1 MLLPSKSLIICHYL
15 YVALLLS
22 FQAIFLG
29 HLIGPELG
37 TASAHNSLKSISGNS
52 PGIELA
58 TRHCFLLEDPPKD
71 SNDPAAVD
79 RYIICVWSIFFSG
92 SFCDRLMNK

>member
-1 MLLPSKSLIICHYL
+1 MLLPSKSLMICHYL
-15 YVALLLS
+15 LVALLLS

-52 PGIELA
+52 PGIKLA

-71 SNDPAAVD
+71 SKDPAVD
-79 RYIICVWSIFFSG
+79 RYIICKWSIFFSG
-92 SFCDRLMNK
+92 IFYDSLTNK